1 MIDLFLS
8 LSPCQQP
15 DVLQII
21 RIIKTIMQIICIV
34 IPICVFIF
42 VTIDFVKNVI
52 ASSEK
57 DIEGNTKLAIKR
69 ILMGVAVFLV
79 PTIVMAVNNMLGSL
93 GVDYASCLTNAT
105 KAGIAKAKVN
115 YKAYQESLNNQINNT
130 INNNKEDKPS
140 SGGIVNRDNGFS
152 NLKGHT
158 EDNNSSGSGGSTSE
172 SGGDGASGGGT
183 GGTRG
188 DNSDGTKKVLYVGDS
203 RTVGMCNAMKITS
216 DCIAEEGKGLSWLKT
231 KNADIKRKT
240 SSSQTTNPYNVV
252 VFNLGVNDCKGK
264 NSAANYAEF
273 YNQYAEYNKNVK
285 VVVTSV
291 TQVLNSVAKKNGYTV
306 INADI
311 ISFNKELK
319 NKLNSNVQYCDVY
332 GPITGHVVSSDG
344 MHYDNETYKLVYETI
359 QKCVNGG

>member
-1 MIDLFLS
+1 MIDLFLA

-105 KAGIAKAKVN
+105 KDGIAKAKVN

-130 INNNKEDKPS
+130 IKNNKEDKPS
-140 SGGIVNRDNGFS
+140 SGGTVNRDNGFS
-152 NLKGHT
+152 NLKGHK

-252 VFNLGVNDCKGK
+252 VFSMGVNDC
-264 NSAANYAEF
+264 NSSRAALNYADF
-273 YNQYAEYNKNVK
+273 YNQYANYNKNVK
-285 VVVTSV
+285 IIVTSINPIIDSKATKYSV
-291 TQVLNSVAKKNGYTV
+291 TNNHA
-306 INADI
+306 
-311 ISFNKELK
+311 ISFNVTLK
-319 NKLNSNVQYCDVY
+319 SELNSNVQYCDTYSQIDGKVK
-332 GPITGHVVSSDG
+332 TSDG
-344 MHYDNETYKLVYETI
+344 VHYDNETYKLVYEAI

>member
-1 MIDLFLS
+1 MIDLFLA
-8 LSPCQQP
+8 LSPCEQP

-21 RIIKTIMQIICIV
+21 RIIRVIMQIICIV

-42 VTIDFVKNVI
+42 VTIDFAKNVM

-69 ILMGVAVFLV
+69 IIMGVAVFLV
-79 PTIVMAVNNMLGSL
+79 PTIVMAVNNLLGSL
-93 GVDYASCLTNAT
+93 GVDYAACLTNAT
-105 KAGIAKAKVN
+105 KDGIAKAKVT
-115 YKAYQESLNNQINNT
+115 YKAYQDSLNNQINNT
-130 INNNKEDKPS
+130 INSNKEDKPS
-140 SGGIVNRDNGFS
+140 SGGTVNRDNGFS
-152 NLKGHT
+152 NIKGHN
-158 EDNNSSGSGGSTSE
+158 DDSSSSGSGGSASE

-188 DNSDGTKKVLYVGDS
+188 DNSGGTKKVLYVGDS
-203 RTVGMCNAMKITS
+203 RTVGMCKAMNIEN
-216 DCIAEEGKGLSWLKT
+216 DCIAEIGKGLSWVKT

-240 SSSQTTNPYNVV
+240 SSSQTTDPYNVI
-252 VFNLGVNDCKGK
+252 VFSLGVNDCKGK
-264 NSAANYAEF
+264 NSASNYAEF
-273 YNQYAEYNKNVK
+273 YNQYAEYNTNVK

-291 TQVLNSVAKKNGYTV
+291 TQVLNSVAKKNGYSV

-319 NKLNSNVQYCDVY
+319 SKLNSNVQYCDVY

-344 MHYDNETYKLVYETI
+344 MHYDDATYKLVYEAI
-359 QKCVNGG
+359 QKCINGG

>member
-1 MIDLFLS
+1 MIDLFLA

-21 RIIKTIMQIICIV
+21 RIIKTIMKIICIV

-140 SGGIVNRDNGFS
+140 SGGTVNRNNGFS
-152 NLKGHT
+152 NLKGHK
-158 EDNNSSGSGGSTSE
+158 EDNNSSGSGDNSGGTTGGNSGGTIE
-172 SGGDGASGGGT
+172 SGGTVTDVDT
-183 GGTRG
+183 DVVINKQT
-188 DNSDGTKKVLYVGDS
+188 LFVGDS
-203 RTVGMCNAMKITS
+203 RTVGMCNAKGVGGY
-216 DCIAEEGKGLSWLKT
+216 CVAKEGQGLKWLKT
-231 KNADIKRKT
+231 NMTQQTITNKLKDKTYKVMVISLGINDLGYINDYIKYYKEM
-240 SSSQTTNPYNVV
+240 
-252 VFNLGVNDCKGK
+252 
-264 NSAANYAEF
+264 ANKYT
-273 YNQYAEYNKNVK
+273 NVK
-285 VVVTSV
+285 IIVTSV
-291 TQVLNSVAKKNGYTV
+291 TRVFDEKSKSIKNDKV
-306 INADI
+306 RM
-311 ISFNKELK
+311 FNDSLK
-319 NKLNSNVQYCDVY
+319 SGLSGSKVTYCDIY
-332 GPITGHVVSSDG
+332 TPTFNSLKGASDG
-344 MHYDNETYKLVYETI
+344 IHYDNASYKKIYNAVA
-359 QKCVNGG
+359 QCVNNN